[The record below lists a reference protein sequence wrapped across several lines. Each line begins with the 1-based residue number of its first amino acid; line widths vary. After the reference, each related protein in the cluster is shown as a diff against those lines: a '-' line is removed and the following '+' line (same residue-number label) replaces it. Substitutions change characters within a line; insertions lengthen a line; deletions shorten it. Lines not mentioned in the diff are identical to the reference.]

1 VNKKENLVLIKAPNK
16 YPGQPFMPR
25 ERESFLHTKV
35 NGILF
40 TLPALEYTL
49 LYDMLQSFQLLTANT

>member
-1 VNKKENLVLIKAPNK
+1 MLIKAPNK
-16 YPGQPFMPR
+16 YPGRTFMPH

-40 TLPALEYTL
+40 TLPALEYTF
-49 LYDMLQSFQLLTANT
+49 LYNMLQSFRLLTANT

>member
-1 VNKKENLVLIKAPNK
+1 VLIEALNK
-16 YPGQPFMPR
+16 YPGRPFMPR

-40 TLPALEYTL
+40 ALPALEYTL
-49 LYDMLQSFQLLTANT
+49 LYDMLQSLRLLTANT